1 MKALDRYLLSQIMP
15 TLLITLFVAAV
26 ILSMERLMR
35 LLDIAVGNGVSTLVV
50 FQMLFNLV
58 PQYIALALPVGLFLG
73 VLLAFRKLSMQAELD
88 AINASGIGIGRLIR
102 PAVGLAF
109 IMMALN
115 FILSGYVQ
123 PYTQYAYRAILFNV
137 TSGVIEQ
144 GIGEGIFMNLPN
156 GYTLRVDQSRSG
168 GRELYGVFA
177 HKQESDGR
185 IITLTAKQGELITG
199 GLDGN
204 VSMRLLNGNRT
215 EWNPATKATSTI
227 QFDMNNWE
235 LNLGDLMRFRGR
247 GGDEREL
254 TIAELMRGY
263 RYNLLS
269 GRFGAQADAN
279 PEPEEPP
286 EQIVAPSAVAA
297 EFHNRLVFGISMLFL
312 PLLAAPMGIM
322 TRRSSRS
329 FGLIL
334 GLSLIVSY
342 HKCLDFTTA
351 YARATGAPAGIILWS
366 LFGLFA
372 IGSTYLFYRTDLKA
386 GTPPVQQF
394 EAGWLSLKDRIVSVF
409 RRKPALASGA
419 KAS

>member
-1 MKALDRYLLSQIMP
+1 MKAIDRYLLRQIIP
-15 TLLITLFVAAV
+15 TLLIVLLIAAM
-26 ILSMERLMR
+26 ILSMDRLMR

-58 PQYIALALPVGLFLG
+58 PGYIALALPVGLFLG

-88 AINASGIGIGRLIR
+88 AIQSSGVGIARFIR
-102 PAVGLAF
+102 SAVALAF
-109 IMMALN
+109 VMMALN

-123 PYTQYAYRAILFNV
+123 PYTFYGYRLILFKV

-177 HKQESDGR
+177 HKQEPDGR
-185 IITLTAKQGELITG
+185 ITTLTAKQGELITG

-204 VSMRLLNGNRT
+204 VSLRLYNGNRS
-215 EWNPATKATSTI
+215 EWDPKTNATSTL
-227 QFDMNNWE
+227 QFDGMDWP
-235 LNLGDLMRFRGR
+235 LNLAELMRFRGR

-254 TIAELMRGY
+254 TIAELLRGY
-263 RYNLLS
+263 RYNLLA
-269 GRFGAQADAN
+269 GRFGSQADAN

-297 EFHNRLVFGISMLFL
+297 AFHNRLVFGISMLFL

-329 FGLIL
+329 FGLVL
-334 GLSLIVSY
+334 GLSIIVSY
-342 HKCLDFTTA
+342 HKCLDFTAA
-351 YARATGAPAGIILWS
+351 YASATGAPAGLILWS
-366 LFGLFA
+366 LFALFA
-372 IGSTYLFYRTDLKA
+372 TGSTYLFFRTDLKA
-386 GTPPVQQF
+386 GAPPVQQL
-394 EAGWLSLKDRIVSVF
+394 EAAWLSFRDRIAAVF
-409 RRKPALASGA
+409 RRKPAVST
-419 KAS
+419 